1 MARKRRSRRQKWI
14 TFVKFE
20 MLFLLLLCVA
30 VGVFFVS
37 GYAGRIST
45 LRAEAESLVA
55 ASNKNTF
62 RSSQTSIAYDVN
74 GDTLSVLKGEK
85 DVYYVESDEIPNYA
99 KQAIISIEDKKFY
112 THHGVDYK
120 AIVRAAWAYVRNQRI
135 TQGGSTITQQLAKNV
150 FLSSEK
156 TVERKIKEIFIASDL
171 EKKYSKSTI
180 LEFYL
185 NNIYFG
191 NGYYGIQAASRGY
204 FNKDVDKLS
213 LSETAFLCAIP
224 NRPTYYNPKE
234 HFDHTMKRRNQILE
248 AMYDD
253 GVITEG
259 VYKQATR
266 ESIKLE
272 DPPDEEKHNYA
283 ETFTFYCATRALME
297 MDGFEFQTVFSS
309 EEEQKEYQE
318 DYDST
323 YEDCNAKLYTGG
335 FRIYTS
341 LNLETQDM
349 LQATID
355 EALAS
360 FTETTEGGVYAL
372 QSASTCIDNTTGMV
386 RAIVGGRSQDVT
398 GYTLNRA
405 FQSFRQPGSTIK
417 PLIVYTPALEI
428 GYNANTQ
435 VEDTKTEDGPS
446 NSGDSYWGTINL
458 RTAVEQSKN
467 TVAWQIFQ
475 ELTPEKGISY
485 LEKMQFSRLD
495 PNGGFTNGVS
505 PLDMAKG
512 YATIEN
518 DGAYRDPTCILKIT
532 DSEGTVIYQ
541 PNRNEEIVYQ
551 EEAAREMT
559 DILQGVLIRGTGVG
573 LGLGDMPCAGKTG
586 TTNDSKD
593 GWFVG
598 YTPYYTTSVWVGY
611 DTPRTLSG
619 LYGATY
625 PGRIWHN
632 FMTSLHEG
640 LEPRDFPQPANNYYV
655 PEEPVEEAPAEEI
668 TNEED
673 GALDA
678 APDGAPATGPV
689 VEEGVDEVWEDGTG
703 APADEQLGE
712 IVQPEAAEPIE
723 EATDAADTGA
733 AAPIEEPAMDTG
745 GEEVPVQ

>member
-1 MARKRRSRRQKWI
+1 MAKKRRRSRRRIWVR
-14 TFVKFE
+14 FVQLE
-20 MLFLLLLCVA
+20 IILLGLLCVGIIA
-30 VGVFFVS
+30 FFAT
-37 GYAGRIST
+37 GYAGRVSKMKSD
-45 LRAEAESLVA
+45 ADYLV
-55 ASNKNTF
+55 SNSSRNTF
-62 RSSQTSIAYDVN
+62 RSKQTSIAYDASGKV
-74 GDTLSVLKGEK
+74 LSVLKGEK
-85 DVYYVESDEIPNYA
+85 DVYYVESQAIPNYI
-99 KQAIISIEDKKFY
+99 KQAIVSIEDKKFY
-112 THHGVDYK
+112 DHHGVDYK

-135 TQGGSTITQQLAKNV
+135 TQGASTITQQLAKNI

-156 TVERKIKEIFIASDL
+156 TIERKLEEVFIASDL
-171 EKKYSKSTI
+171 EKKYSKSDI

-204 FNKDVDKLS
+204 FNKDVGQLS
-213 LSETAFLCAIP
+213 LSEGAFLCAIP
-224 NRPTYYNPKE
+224 NRPTYYDPKE

-248 AMYDD
+248 AMLDD
-253 GVITEG
+253 KVISDN
-259 VYKQATR
+259 VYKEAIK
-266 ESIKLE
+266 ESVKLE

-283 ETFTFYCATRALME
+283 ETYTFYCATRALME

-309 EEEQKEYQE
+309 DEEKAQYEE
-318 DYDST
+318 DYDAT

-341 LNLETQDM
+341 LDLGVQES
-349 LQATID
+349 LQGVID

-360 FTETTEGGVYAL
+360 FTETNDNGVYSL

-386 RAIVGGRSQDVT
+386 RAIVGGRSQEVT

-428 GYNANTQ
+428 GYNANSM
-435 VEDTKTEDGPS
+435 VNDTKTEDGPS
-446 NSGDSYWGTINL
+446 NSGDSYWGQINL

-475 ELTPEKGISY
+475 ELTPAKGISY

-495 PNGGFTNGVS
+495 PNDKNPAASLGGFTNGVS
-505 PLDMAKG
+505 PLEMAKG

-532 DSEGTVIYQ
+532 DSDGTVIYQ
-541 PNRNEEIVYQ
+541 PAKHEEMVYEQ
-551 EEAAREMT
+551 EAAREMT
-559 DILQGVLIRGTGVG
+559 DILQGVLIRGTGTG
-573 LGLGDMPCAGKTG
+573 LGLGAMPCAGKTG

-625 PGRIWHN
+625 PGRIWHD
-632 FMTSLHEG
+632 FMMKLHEG
-640 LEPRDFPQPANNYYV
+640 LEPREFAKPENNYPV
-655 PEEPVEEAPAEEI
+655 EEVAPEEPEEEVVDEM
-668 TNEED
+668 D
-673 GALDA
+673 QALGVDEGGETDMGEA
-678 APDGAPATGPV
+678 IQQ
-689 VEEGVDEVWEDGTG
+689 GVDEVWD
-703 APADEQLGE
+703 DEAGVVDENAVDEAAAGE
-712 IVQPEAAEPIE
+712 GDAPEAADLAVPE
-723 EATDAADTGA
+723 EVETPD
-733 AAPIEEPAMDTG
+733 EMG
-745 GEEVPVQ
+745 GELE

>member
-1 MARKRRSRRQKWI
+1 
-14 TFVKFE
+14 
-20 MLFLLLLCVA
+20 
-30 VGVFFVS
+30 
-37 GYAGRIST
+37 
-45 LRAEAESLVA
+45 
-55 ASNKNTF
+55 
-62 RSSQTSIAYDVN
+62 
-74 GDTLSVLKGEK
+74 
-85 DVYYVESDEIPNYA
+85 
-99 KQAIISIEDKKFY
+99 
-112 THHGVDYK
+112 
-120 AIVRAAWAYVRNQRI
+120 
-135 TQGGSTITQQLAKNV
+135 
-150 FLSSEK
+150 
-156 TVERKIKEIFIASDL
+156 
-171 EKKYSKSTI
+171 
-180 LEFYL
+180 
-185 NNIYFG
+185 
-191 NGYYGIQAASRGY
+191 
-204 FNKDVDKLS
+204 
-213 LSETAFLCAIP
+213 
-224 NRPTYYNPKE
+224 
-234 HFDHTMKRRNQILE
+234 
-248 AMYDD
+248 
-253 GVITEG
+253 
-259 VYKQATR
+259 
-266 ESIKLE
+266 
-272 DPPDEEKHNYA
+272 
-283 ETFTFYCATRALME
+283 
-297 MDGFEFQTVFSS
+297 
-309 EEEQKEYQE
+309 
-318 DYDST
+318 
-323 YEDCNAKLYTGG
+323 
-335 FRIYTS
+335 
-341 LNLETQDM
+341 
-349 LQATID
+349 
-355 EALAS
+355 
-360 FTETTEGGVYAL
+360 
-372 QSASTCIDNTTGMV
+372 
-386 RAIVGGRSQDVT
+386 
-398 GYTLNRA
+398 
-405 FQSFRQPGSTIK
+405 
-417 PLIVYTPALEI
+417 
-428 GYNANTQ
+428 
-435 VEDTKTEDGPS
+435 
-446 NSGDSYWGTINL
+446 
-458 RTAVEQSKN
+458 
-467 TVAWQIFQ
+467 
-475 ELTPEKGISY
+475 
-485 LEKMQFSRLD
+485 
-495 PNGGFTNGVS
+495 
-505 PLDMAKG
+505 MAKG